1 MTRNVS
7 CPGKWVLY
15 SALQRTEAGA
25 FFALGA
31 KPRETKVS
39 NSPWLIR
46 VWDGEADDDMEI
58 PMEQE
63 AEKENL
69 PPEILEKIHRQ
80 LSFRY
85 AHTAATVTPSKQTA
99 TQRKGRVKDQEASEQ
114 AQEPKQIQRNWR
126 KPEFIARAH
135 RGTTYGSAVHAVLQY
150 IRYEACAD
158 TDGVKN
164 EIRRLVEERFIT
176 PEQGA
181 MVEPAAMAE
190 FFQTPL
196 GSKLRTSQQV
206 LREFKFS
213 ILDDASQYGDG
224 LEGEHVLLQG
234 VVDCALIEPDGIT
247 IVDFKTDYVTKDTID
262 EITQRYRPQV
272 ETYADALCRIF
283 GLPIKEKALYY
294 FHIGDFRWL

>member
-1 MTRNVS
+1 M
-7 CPGKWVLY
+7 
-15 SALQRTEAGA
+15 
-25 FFALGA
+25 
-31 KPRETKVS
+31 
-39 NSPWLIR
+39 
-46 VWDGEADDDMEI
+46 
-58 PMEQE
+58 
-63 AEKENL
+63 
-69 PPEILEKIHRQ
+69 H
-80 LSFRY
+80 
-85 AHTAATVTPSKQTA
+85 
-99 TQRKGRVKDQEASEQ
+99 
-114 AQEPKQIQRNWR
+114 RNWR

-135 RGTTYGSAVHAVLQY
+135 SGTTYGSAVHAVLQY

-158 TDGVKN
+158 TDSVKA
-164 EIRRLVEERFIT
+164 EIRRLVDESYIT

-181 MVEPAAMAE
+181 MVDAAALAK
-190 FFQTPL
+190 FFQTSL

-247 IVDFKTDYVTKDTID
+247 VVDFKTDYVTKDTID